1 MERMEDNG
9 RMVFLGFLGNTLAIF
24 FWGGGRSERFFQVLN
39 SKRCLTS
46 DDNVLYCG
54 IVQCSECTHATL
66 DTRNAESDDALSVS
80 HLKM

>member
-24 FWGGGRSERFFQVLN
+24 FFFWGGRSERFFQVLN

-54 IVQCSECTHATL
+54 IVQCTHATL